1 MKRAVSDHLLFLSQL
16 QKRYTTTGS
25 VAPSSR
31 FLAAAL
37 TAPLKA
43 DQGPLRI
50 LEVGPGTG
58 AVTRRIVSLLK
69 PEDRLDLVELNETF
83 SEMLKRRFQEDASYR
98 KVAEQSEIHIC
109 PLQEFHSD
117 NQYDYI
123 ISGLPLNNFS
133 AEMVGEIFESFFRL
147 LTPNGVL
154 SYFEYIGMRKIRG
167 MVVGRNGRERIRA
180 LEEIMNSYLNVHRFR
195 RNRVLVNFPPA
206 WVQHLRK
213 ERDESEV
220 TSDD

>member
-1 MKRAVSDHLLFLSQL
+1 MKRAASDHLLFLSQL
-16 QKRYTTTGS
+16 RKRYTTTGS

-37 TAPLKA
+37 TAPLNASK
-43 DQGPLRI
+43 GPLRI

-58 AVTRRIVSLLK
+58 AVTRRIISLLK

-83 SEMLKRRFQEDASYR
+83 AEMLKRCFREDASYR
-98 KVAEQSEIHIC
+98 KVAEQAEIHLCAIE
-109 PLQEFHSD
+109 EFHSD
-117 NQYDYI
+117 IQYDYI

-133 AEMVGEIFESFFRL
+133 AETVGEIFECFFRL
-147 LTPNGVL
+147 LAPNGVL
-154 SYFEYIGMRKIRG
+154 SYFEYMGMRKIRG
-167 MVVGRNGRERIRA
+167 MVVGRNGRKRIRA

-213 ERDESEV
+213 ERDES
-220 TSDD
+220 

>member
-16 QKRYTTTGS
+16 RKRYTTTGS

-43 DQGPLRI
+43 GQGPLRI

-83 SEMLKRRFQEDASYR
+83 AEMLKRRFQEDSSYR
-98 KVAEQSEIHIC
+98 KAAEQSEIHIC
-109 PLQEFHSD
+109 PLQEFQSEI
-117 NQYDYI
+117 QYDYI

-133 AEMVGEIFESFFRL
+133 AEIVGEIFKSFLRL
-147 LTPNGVL
+147 LAPNGVL
-154 SYFEYIGMRKIRG
+154 SYFEYMGMRKIRG
-167 MVVGRNGRERIRA
+167 LVVGRNGRERIRA
-180 LEEIMNSYLNVHRFR
+180 LEKIMNSYLNVHRFR

-213 ERDESEV
+213 DPDESRV
-220 TSDD
+220 TSDE

>member
-16 QKRYTTTGS
+16 RKRYTTTGS

-43 DQGPLRI
+43 GQGPLRI

-83 SEMLKRRFQEDASYR
+83 AEMLKRRFREDASYR
-98 KVAEQSEIHIC
+98 NVAEQTEIHIC
-109 PLQEFHSD
+109 PLQEFRSEI
-117 NQYDYI
+117 QYDYI

-133 AEMVGEIFESFFRL
+133 AETVREIFESFFRL

-154 SYFEYIGMRKIRG
+154 SYFEYIGMRKIRA
-167 MVVGRNGRERIRA
+167 MVVGRNGRKHIRA
-180 LEEIMNSYLNVHRFR
+180 LEEIMNSYLSAHRFQ

-213 ERDESEV
+213 ECDE
-220 TSDD
+220 D